1 MGADFVQNVNLLI
14 NNIQMKVYQTS
25 DIRNV
30 ALLGGARSG
39 KTTLAEAMAFHG
51 GVISRRGS
59 VEDKST
65 ISDYRDVELERQNS
79 IYATAMYAEWK
90 NSKINMID
98 CPGFDDFVGEIIS
111 SLRVTDAAVMVLNAQ
126 NGVEVGAEVQW
137 RSVKR
142 FNKPVIFAANQMDH
156 EKANFDETVRQ
167 LKHFFGNGVTVIQY
181 PTNASGSAFEGVID
195 VLHGKMVKF
204 PVNGGAPVV
213 SDIPDSEKDKAEELL
228 NALIENA
235 AENDESLME
244 KFFEEGTLSPDEIKK
259 GLRLGIISRSVF
271 PVLCCSAKTDQGV
284 TSLMDFIQENCP
296 APNQMPF
303 EKTTKGKE
311 LKCDSSEAMS
321 AFVFKMNVEQHLG
334 EVAMMKVYNGDLAV
348 GMDVINAAN
357 GSKERISQLICVAGK
372 NREQV
377 EKACAGDIV
386 GTIKLKSVFPQN
398 TLNTPKNQDDVIAP
412 TVYPEPKFRT
422 AVKAKNS
429 SDDEK
434 LGQILNDIKKMD
446 LTFLVEQSKEL
457 KQTIISGQGEQHLNI
472 NKWIIEKINKIEIE
486 FFAPKIPYRETI
498 TKPAEAMYRHK
509 KQSGGSGQFGEV
521 HMLIEPYFE
530 GMPNQTK
537 YPIRDTQVYPLDWG
551 GQLVFNNCIVG
562 GAIDAR
568 FMPAILKGIM
578 EKMEEGP
585 LTGSYARDI
594 VVNIYDGKMHP
605 VDSNETAFKIAGRT
619 AFREAFKNAGP
630 RILEPIYDVDVFVP
644 AENMGG
650 VMTDLQGRRGIVM
663 GMDSEGAY
671 QIIHAKVPLAEMNKY
686 STSLSSI
693 TSGRASYG
701 MKFFEYQQ
709 VPADVQ
715 SALLKAYEESQS
727 DED

>member
-1 MGADFVQNVNLLI
+1 
-14 NNIQMKVYQTS
+14 MKVYQTS
-25 DIRNV
+25 EIRNV
-30 ALLGGARSG
+30 ALMGGARSG

-59 VEDKST
+59 VEDKNT
-65 ISDYRDVELERQNS
+65 VSDYRDVELERQNS
-79 IYATAMYAEWK
+79 IYSTVMFAEWK
-90 NSKINMID
+90 NMKINMID
-98 CPGFDDFVGEIIS
+98 CPGFDDFVGEAVAA
-111 SLRVTDAAVMVLNAQ
+111 LRVADATVMVLNAQ

-137 RSVKR
+137 RSIKR

-167 LKHFFGNGVTVIQY
+167 LKNFFGNGVTVIQY
-181 PTNASGSAFEGVID
+181 PTNAAGSAFEGVID

-204 PVNGGAPVV
+204 PVNGGDPVV
-213 SDIPDSEKDKAEELL
+213 TDIPDSEKGKAEELL
-228 NALIENA
+228 NTLIENA
-235 AENDESLME
+235 AENDEALME

-284 TSLMDFIQENCP
+284 NALMDFIIENAP
-296 APNQMPF
+296 APDQMPF
-303 EKTTKGKE
+303 EKTTQGKE
-311 LKCDSSEAMS
+311 LKCSSAEPLS
-321 AFVFKMNVEQHLG
+321 AFVFKLNVEQHLG
-334 EVAMMKVYNGDLAV
+334 EVAMMKLYNGELAV
-348 GMDVINAAN
+348 GTDVVNAAN

-372 NREQV
+372 NRV
-377 EKACAGDIV
+377 PTEKVCAGDIV
-386 GTIKLKSVFPQN
+386 GTIKLKSVATQN
-398 TLNTPKNQDDVIAP
+398 TLNSLKNPDDALVP

-422 AVKAKNS
+422 AVRAKNS

-434 LGQILNDIKKMD
+434 LGQVLNDIKKMD

-457 KQTIISGQGEQHLNI
+457 KQIIVSGQGEQHLNI
-472 NKWIIEKINKIEIE
+472 NKWIIEKINKIEVE
-486 FFAPKIPYRETI
+486 FYAPKIPYRETI

-521 HMLIEPYFE
+521 HMLIEPYFD

-537 YPIRDTQVYPLDWG
+537 YPSRDTQEYPLEWG
-551 GQLVFNNCIVG
+551 GKLVFNNCIVG

-663 GMDSEGAY
+663 GMDSEGTY

-693 TSGRASYG
+693 TSGRASYS
-701 MKFFEYQQ
+701 MKFSEYQQ